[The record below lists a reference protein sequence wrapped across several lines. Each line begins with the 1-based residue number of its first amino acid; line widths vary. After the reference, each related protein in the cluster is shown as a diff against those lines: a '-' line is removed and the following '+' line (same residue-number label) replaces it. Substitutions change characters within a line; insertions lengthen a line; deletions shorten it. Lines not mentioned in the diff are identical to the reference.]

1 MRRLLDL
8 HDDDIIDQR
17 LQTHRLLGL
26 HDDDDSPHVLARP
39 TMQTYREYRS
49 TDRNVADT
57 SFVTCPR
64 ETLANAGKRR
74 SLPPPAQTPSQPYQ
88 SQQTVYRPY
97 SDDQKILIHHATH
110 HYHHPTADY
119 HAHPDHLRYYGE
131 SCCCEGQW
139 GPGTYLH
146 GGTSPSD
153 VYPSPSH
160 GLAPG
165 SIPGLPSRPARRRRP
180 SDSEEDIISCAPSS
194 EDYRCSCDHIPNGNY
209 RHLQEEE
216 SAQFPP
222 DVTQNKQEV
231 TFYPKPPASTTA
243 STSTTS
249 GSCMPGFRLR
259 VRQRW
264 MVLIALVLAAA
275 AGVGLPIALKIQA
288 GASFEERL
296 EIASRLLQEV
306 PLIDGHNDLPWNI
319 RKFVHNRLNEFRFG
333 EDLRGVPPWSLSAW
347 SHTDLQRL
355 RAGQVSAQFW
365 AAYVPCESQFKDAV
379 QLTLEQIDVIRRLT
393 EKYSPPL
400 TFCTSAQEITE
411 AHEKNH
417 LCSLIGVEGGH
428 SLANS
433 LPVLRILYTLG
444 VRYLTLTSTCNT
456 QWADSSLV
464 DVPGRKPE
472 HGGLTNFG
480 KIIVKEMNRLGMLVD
495 LSHVSVRTMKA
506 ALEVSKAP
514 VIFSHS
520 SARALCNSTRNV
532 PDHILAKLGLNGG
545 LVMVNFYSQFL
556 TCKDT
561 ATIADAAAHI
571 NHIRGIAG
579 VDSVGLGAGYDGIN
593 FTPKGLED
601 VSMYPAL
608 FAELISTGQW
618 TSDELKKLA
627 GLNLLRVLRAVEK
640 VRDDMAKSGV
650 EPYEDTIAP
659 KYLKGRSNCT
669 SQEPF

>member
-1 MRRLLDL
+1 M
-8 HDDDIIDQR
+8 QM
-17 LQTHRLLGL
+17 HRN
-26 HDDDDSPHVLARP
+26 P
-39 TMQTYREYRS
+39 
-49 TDRNVADT
+49 DRHLADT
-57 SFVTCPR
+57 SFI
-64 ETLANAGKRR
+64 A
-74 SLPPPAQTPSQPYQ
+74 SLPPGEGNHKQFQGRLSGESELAIDRH
-88 SQQTVYRPY
+88 YR
-97 SDDQKILIHHATH
+97 DDQNILMPSGQYHSG
-110 HYHHPTADY
+110 HYHHHLEY
-119 HAHPDHLRYYGE
+119 RHAEHLRYYGPGE
-131 SCCCEGQW
+131 PCCFAPNWVRAYKVVGDEM
-139 GPGTYLH
+139 L
-146 GGTSPSD
+146 
-153 VYPSPSH
+153 PSPERGVS
-160 GLAPG
+160 PG
-165 SIPGLPSRPARRRRP
+165 RYGAIPGVPSRAARRRRP
-180 SDSEEDIISCAPSS
+180 SDSEEDIVSCT
-194 EDYRCSCDHIPNGNY
+194 EDYKCSCDHLPNGNY
-209 RHLQEEE
+209 RHLHEEE
-216 SAQFPP
+216 ANKYPP

-231 TFYPKPPASTTA
+231 TFYPKPPVSATT

-249 GSCMPGFRLR
+249 GASCIPGFRIK
-259 VRQRW
+259 VKQRW
-264 MVLIALVLAAA
+264 IVLMAVILAAV
-275 AGVGLPIALKIQA
+275 AGVGLPLALKIQA
-288 GASFEERL
+288 GATFEERL
-296 EIASRLLQEV
+296 EIASRLLQDV

-347 SHTDLQRL
+347 SHTDLLRL

-400 TFCTSAQEITE
+400 TFCTSAKEITV
-411 AHEKNH
+411 AHEKNQ

-433 LPVLRILYTLG
+433 LPVLRTLYTLG

-464 DVPGRKPE
+464 DIPGRKSE

-495 LSHVSVRTMKA
+495 LSHVSVKTMKA

-571 NHIRGIAG
+571 NHIREVAG

-601 VSMYPAL
+601 VSTYPAL
-608 FAELISTGQW
+608 FAELIASGQW
-618 TSDELKKLA
+618 SMEELKKLA
-627 GLNLLRVLRAVEK
+627 GLNLLRVLHAVEK
-640 VRDDMAKSGV
+640 VNIEKKLS
-650 EPYEDTIAP
+650 
-659 KYLKGRSNCT
+659 
-669 SQEPF
+669 FF